1 MSRAGKWMGIAGAV
15 LLWPGLAA
23 ALGLGE
29 LETRS
34 ALNQPFEARIPIVR
48 AEAQELDTLSIEL
61 ADAQTH
67 ERAMLTPPS
76 VAGGL
81 RFELMRGGA
90 QPYIRV
96 TTDQP
101 IRDPFFT
108 FLLEVNWSGGQMLRE
123 YTTLLDPPLLTQ
135 QAPTVTRAPTTRE
148 TAPPA
153 APAAPAPAPAPAR
166 SAPAREQ
173 DYGPVREGENL
184 WEISRRVSR
193 GTGASLNQVMLAIYR
208 RNPQAFAGNVNLL
221 RQGVVLDLPPADEI
235 RTIPRQEAIRTIAAM
250 NDAWR
255 QRNAPAADTAQG
267 AQEAGGES
275 GGATAPATP
284 ATAEA
289 ETETAAD
296 APRRPRLQLVAP
308 DEALEGGMAAD
319 ESQAGQAAGPAAA
332 SAGEQAL
339 RGELAQLEEEL
350 QESQALLRLRNAEL
364 AALQRRLSALDAG
377 AAAAPESTV
386 AESGSASAPAEPI
399 EPAGS
404 AAVAPPDPRPLAADG
419 TEPGGVN
426 LPGWLRNPLW
436 LLLAAGGILL
446 ALLLLI
452 LRRRQAAAPDL
463 TDEPAEFED
472 EDPAPAAAGDAAPEQ
487 AEDEPAGAATANAPT
502 ATDQVLTEIDLALA
516 QAQTDEALDLVE
528 RALDESPSPA
538 PVALRLKHAEVLA
551 AAGLPAALDEALD
564 RLEAD
569 PAARAHPDWPAVAAL
584 RAQAEPAGAAEA
596 ELGAVAG
603 QETASVDRTA
613 LLDLDL
619 DEAEPE
625 ADEAAAVQDE
635 PLEFDQPVDG
645 PGAGPAATGIPP
657 DEQAEALESKLDLA
671 RAYLE
676 MEAYEEARAALDVV
690 AAQGSSLQR
699 QEADTLRLQLPDA
712 EVSAAPTPPADAM
725 PASLDEAPSLPA
737 AAPAAADDA
746 EDVDESAADES
757 SWLSE
762 EESAVETKLDLAR
775 AYVGM
780 EDLEGAR
787 GLLREVLEEGDDDQ
801 QAQAQRML
809 DELP

>member
-1 MSRAGKWMGIAGAV
+1 MATSDTPLHFLTIHQAG
-15 LLWPGLAA
+15 
-23 ALGLGE
+23 
-29 LETRS
+29 
-34 ALNQPFEARIPIVR
+34 
-48 AEAQELDTLSIEL
+48 
-61 ADAQTH
+61 
-67 ERAMLTPPS
+67 
-76 VAGGL
+76 
-81 RFELMRGGA
+81 ELMRKGELS
-90 QPYIRV
+90 PV
-96 TTDQP
+96 E
-101 IRDPFFT
+101 
-108 FLLEVNWSGGQMLRE
+108 L
-123 YTTLLDPPLLTQ
+123 
-135 QAPTVTRAPTTRE
+135 TRAC
-148 TAPPA
+148 
-153 APAAPAPAPAPAR
+153 
-166 SAPAREQ
+166 
-173 DYGPVREGENL
+173 
-184 WEISRRVSR
+184 
-193 GTGASLNQVMLAIYR
+193 
-208 RNPQAFAGNVNLL
+208 
-221 RQGVVLDLPPADEI
+221 LDRI
-235 RTIPRQEAIRTIAAM
+235 
-250 NDAWR
+250 
-255 QRNAPAADTAQG
+255 ADTDDRLH
-267 AQEAGGES
+267 S
-275 GGATAPATP
+275 FILLL
-284 ATAEA
+284 
-289 ETETAAD
+289 AD
-296 APRRPRLQLVAP
+296 DA
-308 DEALEGGMAAD
+308 M
-319 ESQAGQAAGPAAA
+319 
-332 SAGEQAL
+332 EQARVAESEIL
-339 RGELAQLEEEL
+339 RGEYRGHMHGIPF
-350 QESQALLRLRNAEL
+350 ALKDLY
-364 AALQRRLSALDAG
+364 DTAG
-377 AAAAPESTV
+377 VRTT
-386 AESGSASAPAEPI
+386 SGSRVDIDRVPAED
-399 EPAGS
+399 ATTT
-404 AAVAPPDPRPLAADG
+404 ARLK
-419 TEPGGVN
+419 
-426 LPGWLRNPLW
+426 
-436 LLLAAGGILL
+436 AAGGILL

-596 ELGAVAG
+596 EPGPVAG